1 MAWWYNSFERTV
13 LQQLVRLQ
21 QDQIILARSM
31 LRLEE
36 KFMSALTDLQT
47 AVTDLTNTVSDAVAE
62 IETLLTKIT
71 TPGVPE
77 ADVQAAAAS
86 IAAIT
91 QGIKDEVAKAKAA
104 VP

>member
-1 MAWWYNSFERTV
+1 MSWWFTSFERTV
-13 LQQLVRLQ
+13 LQQLARLQ
-21 QDQIILARSM
+21 QDQQILARSI

-36 KFMSALTDLQT
+36 KFMTALSDLQA
-47 AVTDLTNTVSDAVAE
+47 AVTDLTNTVTDAVSE

-71 TPGVPE
+71 TPGVPT

-104 VP
+104 AP